1 MFGCEEKRKLELTD
15 MQRRVGAFSR
25 TSKSEGMG
33 ILPTGEEE
41 VKVAK
46 SEASMPIEVGCK
58 RE

>member
-1 MFGCEEKRKLELTD
+1 